1 MSDGILKALAKV
13 EAGKRLLL
21 PGDGVLMDL
30 MKKMNLLKA
39 IGYDSNL
46 ARTQSWPIY
55 GIEHED
61 PETGEVWIE
70 VELEDY
76 RSSK

>member
-1 MSDGILKALAKV
+1 MSESILKALAKV

-21 PGDGVLMDL
+21 PGDGLLMDL
-30 MKKMNLLKA
+30 MRKMNLLKA
-39 IGYDSNL
+39 IGTDSSL
-46 ARTQSWPIY
+46 GGESWPIY

-76 RSSK
+76 RRP